1 MGSLWGLL
9 LCKEI
14 HRGSGSACILSLP
27 CSQLGYT
34 FLGTEEST
42 GVNKYTETWLARAG
56 TDRGLHSQEMAIA
69 TFCRLPIKTHCCL
82 APPQAPTNL

>member
-9 LCKEI
+9 LCKET
-14 HRGSGSACILSLP
+14 HRGSGLMCLLSFP
-27 CSQLGYT
+27 CPQLGYT

-56 TDRGLHSQEMAIA
+56 TACGLHSQEMAIA

-82 APPQAPTNL
+82 APPWAPTNL